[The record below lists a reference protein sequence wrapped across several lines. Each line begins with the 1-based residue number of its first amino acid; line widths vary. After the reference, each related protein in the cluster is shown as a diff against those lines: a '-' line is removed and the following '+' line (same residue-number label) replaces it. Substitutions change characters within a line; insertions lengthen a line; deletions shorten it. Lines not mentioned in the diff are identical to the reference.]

1 MSLSTYPP
9 DSAAAPF
16 EIIGG
21 EIVVVVLVVVLVVVV
36 VAAVATCPQ
45 DHHISDQLST
55 ILPVKSPLSMSWC
68 ARTHSLAG
76 NTLCT

>member
-1 MSLSTYPP
+1 MCGGAGGGEVVVG
-9 DSAAAPF
+9 AAA
-16 EIIGG
+16 EVSGRG
-21 EIVVVVLVVVLVVVV
+21 VAGVVVV
-36 VAAVATCPQ
+36 VVVVTCPQ
-45 DHHISDQLST
+45 DRHISDQLST